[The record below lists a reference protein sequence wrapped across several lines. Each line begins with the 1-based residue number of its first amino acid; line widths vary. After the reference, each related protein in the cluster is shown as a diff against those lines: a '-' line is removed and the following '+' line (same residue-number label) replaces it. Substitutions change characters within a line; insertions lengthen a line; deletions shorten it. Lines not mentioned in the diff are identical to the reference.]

1 MSDSKPIS
9 SNSKST
15 NQLVFLRVAVGILA
29 IGLIFLSIWVARL
42 SSELSGSSTVEL
54 TVERLNIVEA
64 DGQPAFVLANS
75 TRAPMPTIDG
85 QTIESA
91 GARNSPAFIF
101 FDGKGDEV
109 GGLLLSNESSEHG
122 YRAARHLSFDQF
134 GQDQTLVL
142 HHYEQDGRAE
152 TGLRIDSRPFDIS
165 LLETMDELGLDPS
178 ASREELMV
186 AIAGLDDGRRKE
198 LFGAGT
204 RAYFGSDFAETA
216 MVSLSDGM
224 GRPRLRM
231 AVTEAGDAYLE
242 FLDEQGRVTTRI
254 PEADET
260 SDESGENGSSDTD
273 TVNLSANEINRL
285 LGDYEIIPGHVLTVA
300 ARDDQFVVKSPGQPA
315 VDLEAIA
322 ADTLVNRLYGLEITF
337 RYEGDHP
344 ATELVFYEGGQKI
357 SAKRVEA
364 ND

>member
-1 MSDSKPIS
+1 MTDRTLTPGQTG
-9 SNSKST
+9 NT
-15 NQLVFLRVAVGILA
+15 RQLAFLRTAVGILA
-29 IGLIFLSIWVARL
+29 IGLIVLATWVIRL
-42 SSELSGSSTVEL
+42 SGELSEFSTSEL

-75 TRAPMPTIDG
+75 TRAPMPTIEG
-85 QTIESA
+85 QTIKSA

-109 GGLLLSNESSEHG
+109 GGLLLINEGDENG
-122 YRAARHLSFDQF
+122 YRSVRHLSFDQF

-152 TGLRIDSRPFDIS
+152 TGLRIDSRPFDIG
-165 LLETMDELGLDPS
+165 LLETLDELELEPS
-178 ASREELMV
+178 ASREELME
-186 AIAGLDDGRRKE
+186 AIGSLDEERRKQ

-231 AVTEAGDAYLE
+231 AVTEAGEAYLE
-242 FLDEQGRVTTRI
+242 FLDERGRVTTRI
-254 PEADET
+254 PEPDEA
-260 SDESGENGSSDTD
+260 SGEGGENESADTI
-273 TVNLSANEINRL
+273 NLSADEINRL
-285 LGDYEIIPGHVLTVA
+285 LGDYEISPGQGLTIA
-300 ARDDQFVVKSPGQPA
+300 TRDDRIVAKVPGQPA

-322 ADTLVNRLYGLEITF
+322 ADKLINRQFGLEITF
-337 RYEGDHP
+337 GYEGDQP

-364 ND
+364 DD